1 MLLRFTGGVLFLWR
15 GALDS
20 PDLLPSHPITSLSS
34 PITHNRYTDIYSQTL
49 KHVYSYLPHPTVA
62 ADALQKE
69 ISSIPK
75 KVKLAVAKTK
85 DNLVQ
90 EASRQLDP
98 EVRV

>member
-1 MLLRFTGGVLFLWR
+1 
-15 GALDS
+15 
-20 PDLLPSHPITSLSS
+20 
-34 PITHNRYTDIYSQTL
+34 
-49 KHVYSYLPHPTVA
+49 VA